1 MWKAAVHK
9 GCVKDLSTRRQ
20 SSPQKIQHWSPVE
33 TALNYPCLHSVQ
45 KQEHSHG
52 TDKRKGVGMT
62 QLKGTVVAL
71 TITMRLKNETQNY
84 LYQLPFP
91 ELPLKFAYIL

>member
-52 TDKRKGVGMT
+52 TDKRKGVG
-62 QLKGTVVAL
+62 VD
-71 TITMRLKNETQNY
+71 TIERHTSCLNYNNETQ
-84 LYQLPFP
+84 
-91 ELPLKFAYIL
+91 K